1 MGSIGETVS
10 GWWGKLTGKT
20 PQQTAA
26 PIAQTLPTGPDLGA
40 APEPA
45 GMTTAGGRRHRKK
58 TLKGGRKH
66 RKTQKKGGRKH

>member
-1 MGSIGETVS
+1 MAGIGQWFSDQWAKVS
-10 GWWGKLTGKT
+10 GKT
-20 PQQTAA
+20 PQQMAA
-26 PIAQTLPTGPDLGA
+26 PISQALPSGPDVGA